1 MCAYSVVW
9 LWMPTILIEDYME
22 YEEKL
27 SLFGGKNEIPNRC
40 IIWKY
45 ILNFQSNN
53 WYQNDVTITEK
64 FVDQVEKMISTVTL
78 HKIIYK

>member
-27 SLFGGKNEIPNRC
+27 SLFGGMNIFPNRC

-45 ILNFQSNN
+45 ILNFLNNN
-53 WYQNDVTITEK
+53 WCKDVVITDK
-64 FVDQVEKMISTVTL
+64 FVQQVEKMISTVILPT
-78 HKIIYK
+78 